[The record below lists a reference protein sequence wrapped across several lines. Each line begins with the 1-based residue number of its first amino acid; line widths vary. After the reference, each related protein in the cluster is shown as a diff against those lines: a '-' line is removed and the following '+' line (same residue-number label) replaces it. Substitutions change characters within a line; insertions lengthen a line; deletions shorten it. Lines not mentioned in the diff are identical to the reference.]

1 MHETTA
7 LLLPVQSMSGR
18 TTKRAGVDK
27 EKAWASG
34 RVLTPEQRA
43 RKQDADRKANRF
55 LKKEVQDRL
64 ALLEER
70 VLQLESEPTNS
81 SGALGLGVNVSQGI
95 PPGVGTLPTSTN
107 TTSHGSL
114 TTSPDKVLQWDGM
127 SFLSRYS
134 MGSSLI
140 SDRYIGWQWSIR
152 LLAAWDVP
160 VTSNRGFGRSVSA
173 KQCHS
178 PCTLYSRILSRS

>member
-7 LLLPVQSMSGR
+7 LLLPAQSMSGR

-64 ALLEER
+64 AILEER
-70 VLQLESEPTNS
+70 VLQLESEAANP
-81 SGALGLGVNVSQGI
+81 SGPSTIGLGVNVPQGI
-95 PPGVGTLPTSTN
+95 LPVAGALSTSTA
-107 TTSHGSL
+107 SQGSL
-114 TTSPDKVLQWDGM
+114 TTSPDKVLQWDGK
-127 SFLSRYS
+127 SF
-134 MGSSLI
+134 M
-140 SDRYIGWQWSIR
+140 
-152 LLAAWDVP
+152 
-160 VTSNRGFGRSVSA
+160 
-173 KQCHS
+173 K
-178 PCTLYSRILSRS
+178 

>member
-1 MHETTA
+1 
-7 LLLPVQSMSGR
+7 MSGR

-70 VLQLESEPTNS
+70 VLQLESEASTAQ
-81 SGALGLGVNVSQGI
+81 GANAVGLGVNVPQGI
-95 PPGVGTLPTSTN
+95 MPAVGNLSTTTN
-107 TTSHGSL
+107 TTSQSSL
-114 TTSPDKVLQWDGM
+114 TPSPDKVLQWDGM
-127 SFLSRYS
+127 FVQHK
-134 MGSSLI
+134 I
-140 SDRYIGWQWSIR
+140 S
-152 LLAAWDVP
+152 AA
-160 VTSNRGFGRSVSA
+160 F
-173 KQCHS
+173 
-178 PCTLYSRILSRS
+178 

>member
-1 MHETTA
+1 
-7 LLLPVQSMSGR
+7 MSGR

-70 VLQLESEPTNS
+70 VMQLESEAANS
-81 SGALGLGVNVSQGI
+81 SGPNTVGLGVSVPQGLL
-95 PPGVGTLPTSTN
+95 PGVGTLAAGTTT

-114 TTSPDKVLQWDGM
+114 TTSPEKVLQWDG
-127 SFLSRYS
+127 
-134 MGSSLI
+134 
-140 SDRYIGWQWSIR
+140 
-152 LLAAWDVP
+152 
-160 VTSNRGFGRSVSA
+160 T
-173 KQCHS
+173 
-178 PCTLYSRILSRS
+178 

>member
-1 MHETTA
+1 
-7 LLLPVQSMSGR
+7 MSGR
-18 TTKRAGVDK
+18 TAKRAGVDK

-70 VLQLESEPTNS
+70 VMQLEAEATNTS
-81 SGALGLGVNVSQGI
+81 APSTIGLGVSVPQGLETTA
-95 PPGVGTLPTSTN
+95 GTISTGTT

-114 TTSPDKVLQWDGM
+114 TTSPAKVLQWGGM
-127 SFLSRYS
+127 YARKV
-134 MGSSLI
+134 SLQP
-140 SDRYIGWQWSIR
+140 SDE
-152 LLAAWDVP
+152 
-160 VTSNRGFGRSVSA
+160 
-173 KQCHS
+173 
-178 PCTLYSRILSRS
+178 